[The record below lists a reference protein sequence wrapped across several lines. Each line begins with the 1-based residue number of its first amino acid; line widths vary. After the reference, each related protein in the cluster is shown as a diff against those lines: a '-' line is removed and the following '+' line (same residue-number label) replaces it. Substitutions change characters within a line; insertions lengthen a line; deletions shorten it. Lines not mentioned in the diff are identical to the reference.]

1 MGKRTGNRIAGGLQ
15 NAANYKGKG
24 GGAGGSGGGAGNNRF
39 DYNGHEMDAR
49 KLQNYSGHQNKDN
62 QQSTV
67 WGYMKDQF
75 MDGMNGNKIPKK
87 ESSGAVHP
95 DSPGKNNFNPPSV
108 SGNTGGG
115 TGGGNPT
122 PPNPPAPMGQR
133 SPIFNKG
140 SSVSYRP
147 QIEDKSDKWLAGL
160 KSAGESSV

>member
-1 MGKRTGNRIAGGLQ
+1 
-15 NAANYKGKG
+15 
-24 GGAGGSGGGAGNNRF
+24 
-39 DYNGHEMDAR
+39 
-49 KLQNYSGHQNKDN
+49 
-62 QQSTV
+62 
-67 WGYMKDQF
+67 

-108 SGNTGGG
+108 SGNAGGG

-122 PPNPPAPMGQR
+122 PPTPPASMGQR